1 VHTDG
6 SNARRYAQ
14 FAILVL
20 AAGALYPIMYLR
32 QNFEI
37 SLIEALGITAS
48 DLGDLN
54 FILGVVFALSYIPSG
69 ILADT
74 VQPRVLMSF
83 ALVVVG
89 ALGFWMSTWPS
100 LLVLKLIFFGWG
112 VAGGM
117 CFWAALL
124 KAVNL
129 LARSSEQGR
138 FFAILDGGRG
148 LVEAIL
154 ASIAILMFRELSAAT
169 DPGTVRMQPVIWLY
183 AFTAI
188 ALGALVFFVVEDN
201 PAALMR
207 SRAAGERSGVD
218 AWAWARNLWAL
229 LKLPQLWLLGFII
242 MLGQTLFF
250 LTYSISAFLQV
261 NVGLTALAAGTV
273 TLSKLWMRP
282 IAGFTIGFVADRY
295 SREAVL
301 GWLMFAA
308 SIGLL
313 CIVFL
318 PLGGH
323 LYLIAPLVLVIG
335 YLTYAIKGLY
345 WSLLDLCAIPPH
357 LLGLAIGIASFLGYM
372 PDTLLPLYDGFLSRH
387 FPRDESFRIYFSS
400 IAGCGFLGALLCV
413 VFLRWTRRTVQQQP
427 QPATAQA

>member
-1 VHTDG
+1 
-6 SNARRYAQ
+6 
-14 FAILVL
+14 VL

-54 FILGVVFALSYIPSG
+54 FILGVVFAVSYIPSG

-74 VQPRVLMSF
+74 LQPRVLMSF
-83 ALVVVG
+83 ALTVVG
-89 ALGFWMSTWPS
+89 LLGFWLSTYPS
-100 LLVLKLIFFGWG
+100 LMALKMIFFGWG
-112 VAGGM
+112 MAGGM

-129 LARSSEQGR
+129 LAKSTEQGR

-154 ASIAILMFRELSAAT
+154 ASIAILMFRELSAVT

-183 AFTAI
+183 ASTAI
-188 ALGALVFFVVEDN
+188 VLGALVFFVVQDN
-201 PAALMR
+201 PAAV
-207 SRAAGERSGVD
+207 AHADGERGHAD
-218 AWAWARNLWAL
+218 YWAWARNLWAL
-229 LKLPQLWLLGFII
+229 VKLPQLWLLGCII

-261 NVGLTALAAGTV
+261 NLGLTALAAGSV

-295 SREAVL
+295 SRETVL
-301 GWLMFAA
+301 GWLMCAA
-308 SIGLL
+308 SISLL
-313 CIVFL
+313 CIIFL
-318 PLGGH
+318 PLGGN
-323 LYLIAPLVLVIG
+323 LYLIMPLILVIG

-345 WSLLDLCAIPPH
+345 WSLLDLCHIPPR

-400 IAGCGFLGALLCV
+400 IVGCGFLGAALCL
-413 VFLRWTRRTVQQQP
+413 VFLRWTRR
-427 QPATAQA
+427 AARLSAQNLASNPRSDGGSVMRG